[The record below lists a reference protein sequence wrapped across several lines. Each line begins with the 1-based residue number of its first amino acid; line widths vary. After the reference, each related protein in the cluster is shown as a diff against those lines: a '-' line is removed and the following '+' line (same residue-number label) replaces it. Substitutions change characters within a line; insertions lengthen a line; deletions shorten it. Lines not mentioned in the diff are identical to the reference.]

1 MNRLSTLGLGAI
13 CSFLAGCATLPPGWA
28 EYREATKCHLQNK
41 NEECDKAYEK
51 AIKKNSKLP
60 GLHAS
65 YGSHLFRRGDAAAA
79 KEHFNEELENHP
91 HSRPAILVVYRD
103 APDSA
108 SATAKV
114 PKGGE

>member
-1 MNRLSTLGLGAI
+1 MKKLSLLGLGAF
-13 CSFLAGCATLPPGWA
+13 STLFSACATLPRGWA

-51 AIKKNSKLP
+51 AISKNSKLP

-79 KEHFNEELENHP
+79 KEHFDQELANHP
-91 HSRPAILVVYRD
+91 LSRPSILVVYQD

-108 SATAKV
+108 AATAKL
-114 PKGGE
+114 PKEGK